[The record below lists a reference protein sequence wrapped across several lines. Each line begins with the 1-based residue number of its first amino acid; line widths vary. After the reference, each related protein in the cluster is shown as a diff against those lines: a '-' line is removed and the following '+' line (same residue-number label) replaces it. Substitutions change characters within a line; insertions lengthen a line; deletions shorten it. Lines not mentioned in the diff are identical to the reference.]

1 MITKEEAIK
10 ITKEARVILDKEDR
24 VFIEKF
30 LAKTEEEIRKACE
43 RGCFEVL
50 VDFPFEREFCDKD
63 KVVCQIS
70 ELLTSNG
77 FGVRT
82 ITDLYSFEF
91 LISWSYSQ
99 QKS

>member
-10 ITKEARVILDKEDR
+10 ITKEARVTLDKEDQ
-24 VFIEKF
+24 VFIGKF
-30 LAKTEEEIRKACE
+30 LTKVEGEIRKACKG
-43 RGCFEVL
+43 GCFEVL
-50 VDFPFEREFCDKD
+50 VGFPFEREFCNED

-77 FGVRT
+77 FEVRT